1 MIKKNKDGS
10 RKSGQERD
18 GVPVGILG
26 VLLLDGG
33 QTSLGPCCGFAEENL
48 EIEKI
53 YK

>member
-18 GVPVGILG
+18 VPVGILG

-33 QTSLGPCCGFAEENL
+33 QTSLGPCRGFAEENL

>member
-1 MIKKNKDGS
+1 MIKKNKDG
-10 RKSGQERD
+10 KSGQERD
-18 GVPVGILG
+18 VPVGILG

-33 QTSLGPCCGFAEENL
+33 QTSLRPCRGFAEENL